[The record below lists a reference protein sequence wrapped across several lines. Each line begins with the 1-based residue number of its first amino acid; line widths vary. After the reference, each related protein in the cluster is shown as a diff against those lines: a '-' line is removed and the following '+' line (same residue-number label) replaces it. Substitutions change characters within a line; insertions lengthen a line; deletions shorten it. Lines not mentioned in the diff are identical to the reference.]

1 MQLLEKNNLFCP
13 TRWNVVSI
21 GRGGGSTVDRMVGF
35 PLGWIFILSGWRRI
49 DTDVWTTQDNSSYH
63 NNVKMRVDA
72 WKHQGTKVFANC
84 KAIVAN
90 SIFFSKLATMA
101 NGSWSPTWYAIL
113 QPWIVTQAWRSP
125 LVQSSQ
131 YWHNSPPPHPPTSCN
146 VGVCTVALML
156 DPPPSWKI
164 LDETLFL
171 YLIIRTVPLK

>member
-1 MQLLEKNNLFCP
+1 MQLLEKNNFSAP

-49 DTDVWTTQDNSSYH
+49 HTDIWTTQDNSSYH

-72 WKHQGTKVFANC
+72 WKNQGAKVFANC

-101 NGSWSPTWYAIL
+101 NGSWSISNSIADICNSFSDISNAIND
-113 QPWIVTQAWRSP
+113 I
-125 LVQSSQ
+125 
-131 YWHNSPPPHPPTSCN
+131 YNSIGDISNSIKINDICN
-146 VGVCTVALML
+146 SFSDIC
-156 DPPPSWKI
+156 K
-164 LDETLFL
+164 
-171 YLIIRTVPLK
+171 

>member
-1 MQLLEKNNLFCP
+1 MQLLEKNKISGP

-35 PLGWIFILSGWRRI
+35 PLGCIFILSGWRRI

-72 WKHQGTKVFANC
+72 WKNQGAKVFTNC

-101 NGSWSPTWYAIL
+101 NGSWSPAYRSGSRTCLHRCYVERFQL
-113 QPWIVTQAWRSP
+113 QLHNYRSKRHGTHQKARSVTGFCS
-125 LVQSSQ
+125 
-131 YWHNSPPPHPPTSCN
+131 
-146 VGVCTVALML
+146 
-156 DPPPSWKI
+156 
-164 LDETLFL
+164 
-171 YLIIRTVPLK
+171 